1 MRFTMRF
8 TAWMMAGILALG
20 MFAPA
25 ANACSLPYVDD
36 VNDWGKGKV
45 MATLCVCVTK
55 GESAFKYTVKDTNT
69 GKAAKVKMRKCH
81 DCGKKH
87 IATVVLKRG
96 HVYKITVK
104 AKDGKRYNKRSI
116 AYCVY

>member
-1 MRFTMRF
+1 MQFTMKL

-25 ANACSLPYVDD
+25 ANAVSLPCVDD
-36 VNDWGKGKV
+36 ANDWGRGKV
-45 MATLCVCVTK
+45 IATVTAC
-55 GESAFKYTVKDTNT
+55 GHESKFTMHAYDLTAKRP
-69 GKAAKVKMRKCH
+69 AKVKKC
-81 DCGKKH
+81 KKRVW
-87 IATVVLKRG
+87 TCVMKRG
-96 HVYKITVK
+96 HVYRFTVK

>member
-1 MRFTMRF
+1 MQFTMKA

-25 ANACSLPYVDD
+25 AHAVSLPYVDD

-45 MATLCVCVTK
+45 IATVYAA
-55 GESAFKYTVKDTNT
+55 GHESSFKFTVKDTKT
-69 GKAAKVKMRKCH
+69 KKPAKVTMRKCR

-87 IATVVLKRG
+87 IATVVMKRG
-96 HVYKITVK
+96 HVYRITVK

>member
-1 MRFTMRF
+1 MQFTMKL

-25 ANACSLPYVDD
+25 ANAVSLPYVDD
-36 VNDWGKGKV
+36 VNDWGRGKV
-45 MATLCVCVTK
+45 IATVTAC
-55 GESAFKYTVKDTNT
+55 GHESAFRFSVVDTKT
-69 GKAAKVKMRKCH
+69 KKHAKVTMRKCR

-87 IATVVLKRG
+87 IATAVLKRG
-96 HVYKITVK
+96 HVYRITVK